1 MSGTNSAEKQLA
13 LPKASVK
20 RIMKLSDEIQNV
32 SAEAVVAVAK
42 VTEDFLTKII
52 HQAHEEA
59 TKHNRK
65 TVKVGV
71 VVLFYFLHY
80 FLHIVLLFFFPTS
93 SLTLQSS
100 ALMLGGR
107 HHRSDTNKQNT
118 IRIFER
124 SFWSIT
130 VTYIAQ
136 SPILS

>member
-1 MSGTNSAEKQLA
+1 MQRQKEDANSAEKQLA

-65 TVKVGV
+65 TVKVGA
-71 VVLFYFLHY
+71 VVLFTQVYWSLTVLPY
-80 FLHIVLLFFFPTS
+80 CYTPIVLFV
-93 SLTLQSS
+93 
-100 ALMLGGR
+100 
-107 HHRSDTNKQNT
+107 
-118 IRIFER
+118 IR
-124 SFWSIT
+124 WK
-130 VTYIAQ
+130 
-136 SPILS
+136 IL

>member
-1 MSGTNSAEKQLA
+1 MFHETTRARPKEKKHKENKKIARSKKEIHLKKTKSSRTSPRPYTNKAMQRQKEDANSAEKQLA

-65 TVKVGV
+65 TVKVGA
-71 VVLFYFLHY
+71 VVLFTQVY
-80 FLHIVLLFFFPTS
+80 
-93 SLTLQSS
+93 
-100 ALMLGGR
+100 
-107 HHRSDTNKQNT
+107 
-118 IRIFER
+118 
-124 SFWSIT
+124 
-130 VTYIAQ
+130 
-136 SPILS
+136 